1 MNGEVMI
8 EWEGVPVEVPGFPG
22 ASSSPIAWV
31 GAVLGVVGAVM
42 IARRLGVS
50 APWTYGVGA
59 VMFGLASGLGTF
71 ALVVED
77 SADVYLVGT
86 QFIRD
91 MLLVAA
97 VMGLIG
103 LVCLAV
109 GWRASREAAA
119 TPRRRAAMLAALGGL
134 GGGLAFTGFIYVQ
147 SGDVIDSI
155 GGHSP
160 GTTAL
165 EFFMPAVGVLLWLG
179 AAGMIVSLLLQPAGA
194 RQLRG

>member
-1 MNGEVMI
+1 MNGDVMV
-8 EWEGVPVEVPGFPG
+8 EWEGVRVEVPGFLSG
-22 ASSSPIAWV
+22 TSSPIAWV

-50 APWTYGVGA
+50 ALWTYGVGA
-59 VMFGLASGLGTF
+59 VVFGLASGLGTF

-91 MLLVAA
+91 MFLAA
-97 VMGLIG
+97 AAMGLIG

-109 GWRASREAAA
+109 GWRDSREAAP
-119 TPRRRAAMLAALGGL
+119 TPRRRAAILAGLGGL
-134 GGGLAFTGFIYVQ
+134 GGGLAFTGFIYIQ
-147 SGDVIDSI
+147 SGDVIDGI
-155 GGHSP
+155 GGDSP

-165 EFFMPAVGVLLWLG
+165 EFFMPAIGGLLWLG
-179 AAGMIVSLLLQPAGA
+179 AAGMIAALLLQPAGA
-194 RQLRG
+194 RQLRD